1 MDVMIRE
8 AIRKLPASPT
18 ALSEKNIK
26 KIRKKIPVPNDF
38 TIIWA
43 SVERF
48 GVDPKGIVIT
58 EEALIVKGGTE
69 DCRQKKESEGL
80 KNRLKREKP
89 VAPYY
94 IIPWELYTPDL
105 IKFDK
110 DYGEKNAEGYVF
122 ISSGEPVA
130 HFDVPELYD
139 AFKGIELAERAFR
152 AAADDLV
159 EQSSFGAFGTYG
171 VEPVMFNAAYG
182 ADQTKTGHGIYAEE
196 GGALLDR
203 LNGERSTVVGRDN
216 AKNGPDKIVN
226 AKPVQCKYYADASHS
241 ISACFETNPSTGARE
256 FRYLDLNGRPMKI
269 EVPLDQY
276 ADALK
281 SMERHIERG
290 EVPGVTNPK
299 DAVKIVRQGRYTYQ
313 QVKNLARAG
322 NIDSLTFDL
331 ATGAITLLPGIG
343 ITSAI
348 AFAQAMWRGE
358 DARDAA
364 LEALGA
370 GVKVYGI
377 SVLGSVAA
385 SQIARTGVANVFS
398 GAAETIGKKL
408 GPKATQGFVNS
419 MRALAGKRAIY
430 GSEAQKSFAKFMGSN
445 VIVEGVMFVA
455 FSIPDTYR
463 LARGRVSGA
472 QYALNLTTQFASVLG
487 TVGGSAAAGAALGKF
502 GGEKISK
509 NVGAAVGMAGGLIGG
524 TAAGIAVSTVGKKF
538 REDDGAVA
546 LRMFNAV
553 VANCAMEN
561 LLNESETEELIE
573 VLDQDEEAIKK
584 LLQGLM
590 RSNNQSQRIGKY
602 LNEKIEA
609 VTKKRKRISKRDE
622 RKIVEEASRIL
633 EEVTEDDEV

>member
-1 MDVMIRE
+1 MDAMIKD

-18 ALSEKNIK
+18 ALTKKSIK

-43 SVERF
+43 SIERF
-48 GVDPKGIVIT
+48 GADPKGIVIT
-58 EEALIVKGGTE
+58 EESLIVKGGIE
-69 DCRQKKESEGL
+69 DCHQNQKEDKKG
-80 KNRLKREKP
+80 RLERERP

-94 IIPWELYTPDL
+94 IIPWEFYTPTL

-110 DYGEKNAEGYVF
+110 ANNEKDAKDCVF
-122 ISSGEPVA
+122 ISSGETVA
-130 HFDVPELYD
+130 HFNVPELYE
-139 AFKGIELAERAFR
+139 AFKGIGLAEDTLR
-152 AAADDLV
+152 AAADSLV

-203 LNGERSTVVGRDN
+203 LSGEHSTIVGRDN

-226 AKPVQCKYYADASHS
+226 ARPVQCKYYSDASHS

-269 EVPLDQY
+269 EVPFDQY
-276 ADALK
+276 VDALK
-281 SMERHIERG
+281 SMERHIQRG

-299 DAVKIVRQGRYTYQ
+299 DAGKIVRQGRYTYQ
-313 QVKNLARAG
+313 QVRNLARAG

-331 ATGAITLLPGIG
+331 TTGAITFLPGIG
-343 ITSAI
+343 ITSTI

-370 GVKVYGI
+370 GVRVYGI
-377 SVLGSVAA
+377 SVLGNVAA
-385 SQIARTGVANVFS
+385 SQIARTGIANVFS
-398 GAAETIGKKL
+398 GAAEAIGKRL

-419 MRALAGKRAIY
+419 MRALAGKRAVY
-430 GSEAQKSFAKFMGSN
+430 ESAAQKSFAKFVGTN
-445 VIVEGVMFVA
+445 LIVEGVMFVA

-463 LARGRVSGA
+463 LTRGRVSGA
-472 QYALNLTTQFASVLG
+472 QYALNLATQFASVLG
-487 TVGGSAAAGAALGKF
+487 TVGGCVATGAALGKF
-502 GGEKISK
+502 GGEKINK
-509 NVGAAVGMAGGLIGG
+509 KVGATFGMVGGMIGG
-524 TAAGIAVSTVGKKF
+524 TAAGLVVSTVGKKF
-538 REDDGAVA
+538 RENDGTVG
-546 LRMFNAV
+546 LRMFNAA
-553 VANCAMEN
+553 VANCVMGN
-561 LLNESETEELIE
+561 LLNEKETEDLIG
-573 VLDQDEEAIKK
+573 LLNKDEDGIKK
-584 LLQGLM
+584 LLQDLIG
-590 RSNNQSQRIGKY
+590 SADQSQCISKY
-602 LNEKIEA
+602 LDEKAEA
-609 VTKKRKRISKRDE
+609 ITKKRRKISRNDE
-622 RKIVEEASRIL
+622 RRIAEEAVRIL

>member
-1 MDVMIRE
+1 MDAMIRD

-18 ALSEKNIK
+18 ALSEKNVK
-26 KIRKKIPVPNDF
+26 KVRKKISVPNDF
-38 TIIWA
+38 TILWA
-43 SVERF
+43 SIERF
-48 GVDPKGIVIT
+48 GTDPKGVVIT
-58 EEALIVKGGTE
+58 EEALIVKGGIE
-69 DCRQKKESEGL
+69 DCRQKREEEG
-80 KNRLKREKP
+80 KKGRLKREKP
-89 VAPYY
+89 IAPYY

-110 DYGEKNAEGYVF
+110 ADSEKDAKDCVF
-122 ISSGEPVA
+122 VSSGEVVA
-130 HFDVPELYD
+130 HFDVPELYE
-139 AFKGIELAERAFR
+139 AFKGIELAEDALR
-152 AAADDLV
+152 AAADSLV

-203 LNGERSTVVGRDN
+203 INGERSTVVGRDN

-226 AKPVQCKYYADASHS
+226 AKPVQCKYYSDASHS

-256 FRYLDLNGRPMKI
+256 FRYLDLNGKPMKI
-269 EVPLDQY
+269 EVPFDQY

-299 DAVKIVRQGRYTYQ
+299 DAGKIVRQGRYTYQ
-313 QVKNLARAG
+313 QVRNLARAG

-331 ATGAITLLPGIG
+331 TTGAITFLPGIG

-348 AFAQAMWRGE
+348 AFAQAMWRGG

-370 GVKVYGI
+370 GVRVYGI
-377 SVLGSVAA
+377 SVLGNVAA
-385 SQIARTGVANVFS
+385 SQIARTGIANVFS
-398 GAAETIGKKL
+398 GAAETIGKRL

-430 GSEAQKSFAKFMGSN
+430 GSAAQKSFAKFVGTN

-487 TVGGSAAAGAALGKF
+487 TIGGSAAAGAALGKI
-502 GGEKISK
+502 GGEKIDK
-509 NVGAAVGMAGGLIGG
+509 KVGAAVGMVGGLIGA
-524 TAAGIAVSTVGKKF
+524 TAAGLVVSTVGKKL
-538 REDDGAVA
+538 REDDGTIA

-561 LLNESETEELIE
+561 LLNERETEDLIG
-573 VLDQDEEAIKK
+573 LLNKDEEGIKK

-590 RSNNQSQRIGKY
+590 GSTDQSRCIGEY
-602 LNEKIEA
+602 LEVKAEA
-609 VTKKRKRISKRDE
+609 ITKKRRKISKSDE
-622 RKIVEEASRIL
+622 IKIAEEAVRIL